1 MKEKEQIHFC
11 NTCRHSDKQP
21 TEEPCKSCVPAKFG
35 GKDKWE
41 AVSNNGTE

>member
-11 NTCRHSDKQP
+11 NTCKHNDKP
-21 TEEPCKSCVPAKFG
+21 SSAEPCKSCVPAKFG

-41 AVSNNGTE
+41 EKK

>member
-11 NTCRHSDKQP
+11 NTCKHNDKP
-21 TEEPCKSCVPAKFG
+21 SSAEPCKSCVPAKFG

-41 AVSNNGTE
+41 DAKK